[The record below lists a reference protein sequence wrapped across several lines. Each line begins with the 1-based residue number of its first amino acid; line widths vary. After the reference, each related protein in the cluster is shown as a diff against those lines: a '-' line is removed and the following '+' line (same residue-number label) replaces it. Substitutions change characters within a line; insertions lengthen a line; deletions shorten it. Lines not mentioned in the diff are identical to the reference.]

1 MLHQVDVCAILN
13 ELTYC
18 KRGRVFMCGFDDI
31 IGNDGLKSYFSNA
44 IETKTV
50 SHSYILS
57 GEEGVGKKMFA
68 KAFAMAMQ
76 CTCEGKKP
84 CGECHSCKQALSNNH
99 PDIIYV
105 SHEKPQTLG
114 VDDIRKGLVEDI
126 VIRPY
131 SGPYKIYI
139 VDEAEKMSIQA
150 QNAMLKTIEEPPEY
164 GIVLLL
170 TTNAS
175 AFLPTILSRCMVLQ
189 VKPVTLQ
196 QEEDYLRVHG
206 IPNNQMESLLHFTR
220 GNIGKAIR
228 MASSEYFSSMIFLVT
243 NLLKSGSSMGLEQT
257 MLTIEQLESCKVDIY
272 DCLDFMQ
279 MWYRDVLLFKATAD
293 INQIMFRHAYSDIKR
308 VASKCGYDGIQ
319 KILDAIDVARRRLDA
334 NVNFE
339 LTIELLLQV
348 MHDQNA

>member
-1 MLHQVDVCAILN
+1 MN
-13 ELTYC
+13 
-18 KRGRVFMCGFDDI
+18 GFDHI
-31 IGNDGLKSYFSNA
+31 VGNDGLKAYFSNA
-44 IETKTV
+44 IDTKTV

-76 CTCEGKKP
+76 CGSEGAKP
-84 CGECHSCKQALSNNH
+84 CGQCHSCKQALSDNH

-114 VDDIRKGLVEDI
+114 VDDIRKGLVDDI

-131 SGPYKIYI
+131 AGPYKIYI
-139 VDEAEKMSIQA
+139 VDEAEKMSVQA

-196 QEEDYLRVHG
+196 QEEAYLREQG
-206 IPNNQMESLLHFTR
+206 IAENQIETLLHFTR
-220 GNIGKAIR
+220 GNIGKALR
-228 MASSEYFSSMIFLVT
+228 MASSEYFSSMIVLVT
-243 NLLKSGSSMGLEQT
+243 NMLKSGSSMGLEQT
-257 MLTIEQLESCKVDIY
+257 LLTIEQLESCKVDIY

-279 MWYRDVLLFKATAD
+279 MWYRDVLIFKATAD
-293 INQIMFRHAYSDIKR
+293 VNQIMFQHAYSDIKR
-308 VASKCGYDGIQ
+308 IASKCGYDNIQ
-319 KILDAIDVARRRLDA
+319 KILDAIEVARRRLDA

-339 LTIELLLQV
+339 LTMELLLQT
-348 MHDQNA
+348 MREQHA